1 MTAPNPAWTPLLLAD
16 PSPCLRRLVLVELL
30 SQAQPARPENRRP
43 PLRYRGCAK
52 PPFRISRSLPPTTK
66 PAKAS
71 NPPRMF
77 VMRRPTGRLR
87 TLDCMAQP
95 GQAGAAAGM
104 NDCPENRPPS
114 AGRLAGFIS
123 EIDELTGAMETDR
136 LAIGLLARQQAD
148 GSWQGANLDMQS
160 DPLRA
165 TTQALLRL
173 GYLGF
178 AKEHPAVQ
186 RGAEYIF
193 SAQQLDGSWPLP
205 GADDEEEGERYSMIP
220 LQTAL
225 PLRALAACGLATDPR
240 AERGFEWLLAQRLPD
255 GAWPT
260 GIAAGVH
267 GYVAGY
273 RRLAHSRWGCRSN
286 TTGAL
291 ICLALHPTRRSDPA
305 ARRSLDLLLGRETR
319 EVHAVGFEVAR
330 IIGAE
335 PTRGFLTYY
344 ARFDSALLLDLCWRI
359 GASAAD
365 DRVADLAGFVGKLQG
380 AYGLWEYASRP
391 QASRWVSFD
400 ILRSLSRLGGP
411 AAWISLEP
419 RTPFRP
425 YPRQT
430 RR

>member
-1 MTAPNPAWTPLLLAD
+1 MTAPNPVWTPLLLAD
-16 PSPCLRRLVLVELL
+16 PSPCLRRLVLIELL
-30 SQAQPARPENRRP
+30 SQAQPACR
-43 PLRYRGCAK
+43 
-52 PPFRISRSLPPTTK
+52 
-66 PAKAS
+66 
-71 NPPRMF
+71 
-77 VMRRPTGRLR
+77 
-87 TLDCMAQP
+87 
-95 GQAGAAAGM
+95 
-104 NDCPENRPPS
+104 ENRPHVPGTLED
-114 AGRLAGFIS
+114 AWHVGGFIS
-123 EIDELTGAMETDR
+123 EIDELTRAMETDR
-136 LAIGLLARQQAD
+136 LAAGLLARQLPD
-148 GSWQGANLDMQS
+148 GSWQGADLDMQS
-160 DPLRA
+160 DALRA

-178 AKEHPAVQ
+178 AKEHPAVR

-193 SAQQLDGSWPLP
+193 AAQQADGSWPLP

-291 ICLALHPTRRSDPA
+291 ICLALHPTRRNDPA

-319 EVHAVGFEVAR
+319 EAHAVGFEVAR

-335 PTRGFLTYY
+335 PARGFLTYY

-365 DRVADLAGFVGKLQG
+365 DRVAELAGFVGKLQG
-380 AYGLWEYASRP
+380 AYGLWECASRP

-400 ILRSLSRLGGP
+400 ILRSLSRLGDP

-425 YPRQT
+425 YPRQA
-430 RR
+430 RRY